1 MKDTEAE
8 EKREA
13 EKHRGD
19 EKQRHKVLHIGEDT
33 KS

>member
-19 EKQRHKVLHIGEDT
+19 EKQRHKDIGEDT